1 MKNKTEAD
9 AKETSVEFLAPVLLT
24 LNNPGESSLVFC
36 LPELISVADLNELSV
51 VCSFI
56 EHTYAFLFSL
66 YLRIESDIR
75 SVPNYEL
82 LAFLT

>member
-1 MKNKTEAD
+1 
-9 AKETSVEFLAPVLLT
+9 VLVLLT
-24 LNNPGESSLVFC
+24 LNNPGESVLVFC
-36 LPELISVADLNELSV
+36 LPELLSVADLNELSV

-56 EHTYAFLFSL
+56 EHTCAFLFSL

-75 SVPNYEL
+75 SVPNSEL